1 MKISWNRIK
10 PVVGAVVSIAA
21 IVSSCSIGH
30 VKGHKTGRLQSEI
43 DWAYINLRLF
53 SMSYRNNRKIPE
65 EIADRYGFDRR
76 FIDQALMACVIE
88 IDYKIGITNILDT
101 IEDEYDKRIFLSTYN
116 KAREYCAQMPQA
128 RYYPDVFP
136 CELAEPNRMDVPLH
150 KP

>member
-10 PVVGAVVSIAA
+10 LVVGVAVSIAA
-21 IVSSCSIGH
+21 IVSSYSIGH
-30 VKGHKTGRLQSEI
+30 VKGQKTGRLQSEI
-43 DWAYINLRLF
+43 DWTYINLRLF

-65 EIADRYGFDRR
+65 EIADRYGFNRQ
-76 FIDQALMACVIE
+76 FIDPALVACVLE
-88 IDYKIGITNILDT
+88 IDYTIGITNILDT

-136 CELAEPNRMDVPLH
+136 CELAETNRMDVPSN